1 MERPDEEAVE
11 RWGGKLKRTARRLA
25 ARALPTVALAAL
37 EMDAAKFVAGEIP
50 QLFSRHLRQID
61 ASLNQELLEL
71 YGVAEQVLSNRF
83 TFFNR
88 GHEFRAT
95 IDWRYGESRGWLGEL
110 HAFDFALPLAMTYRV
125 SGEER
130 YARHLRHLVAHWIA
144 ENPPLGGPG
153 WWPAPL
159 ARRVRN
165 WVLAADLAR
174 ADWEGD
180 AEFLDV
186 VSRSLALQTAH
197 LVGQADPARTL
208 DEIRALLL
216 AGRFFAGGVEIQ
228 AAADTALALQ
238 LDSLPRLQRGGY
250 IELAATLLDFLL
262 CGTGKA
268 DELKEALREVLRI
281 LEGVLLADGS
291 LPLFGAPS
299 RDDFADVAALA
310 AVMLADPT
318 WKRLGG
324 SFGILP
330 YLFLGEDGK
339 ARFEEL
345 PDKPWEAA
353 SCLLPESG
361 YGRLCGAELSA
372 LVVNAPTD
380 SSAGARAGLATF
392 ELAIQAQRV
401 IVDTAGRLEED
412 ERDDPRAHNVFLVE
426 ASGANHAPGR
436 GAITQASE
444 EKLGLESGDGF
455 TRIRWA
461 GGKFGRVRHQ
471 RAWYCLDRRYW
482 VVLDQLDGKGSPS
495 GTSLLHFYPTFEIEL
510 LADRVVA
517 RSRVLTLTVIPFGRN
532 PAQMTAWRGGD
543 GEFAGWYTP
552 GHGIKYPASVLALR
566 WQGVNLPWMGGLI
579 IVPGTEV
586 LFRAALPDA
595 EGSTISLE
603 LAGKRYALPLKS
615 WRRD

>member
-1 MERPDEEAVE
+1 MEGHDEEAVE

-25 ARALPTVALAAL
+25 ARALPSVALAKL
-37 EMDAAKFVAGEIP
+37 EMDAARFVAGGIP

-61 ASLNQELLEL
+61 PSLNEELLEL

-110 HAFDFALPLAMTYRV
+110 HAFDFVLPLAMTYRI

-174 ADWEGD
+174 PDWERD

-186 VSRSLALQTAH
+186 VSRSLALQTAY
-197 LVGQADPARTL
+197 LVRHVDPPGTL

-216 AGRFFAGGVEIQ
+216 TGRFLAGATEIQ
-228 AAADTALALQ
+228 AAAETALAMQ
-238 LDSLPRLQRGGY
+238 LESLPRLKMGRCV
-250 IELAATLLDFLL
+250 ELAATLLDFLL
-262 CGTGKA
+262 WGAGKT
-268 DELKEALREVLRI
+268 DELKGALREVLRI
-281 LEGVLLADGS
+281 VEGVLLADGS

-299 RDDFADVAALA
+299 RDDFADVAVLA
-310 AVMLADPT
+310 AVILADPT

-330 YLFLGEDGK
+330 YLLLGEDGK

-345 PDKPWEAA
+345 PEKPWEAA

-372 LVVNAPTD
+372 LVVNAATD
-380 SSAGARAGLATF
+380 SSARARAGLATF

-412 ERDDPRAHNVFLVE
+412 DRYDPRAHNVFLVDAPE
-426 ASGANHAPGR
+426 ANQAPGR
-436 GAITQASE
+436 SATTQPSE
-444 EKLGLESGDGF
+444 EKLAFESGDGF
-455 TRIRWA
+455 ARISWA
-461 GGKFGRVRHQ
+461 DGKFGRVRHQ
-471 RAWYCLDRRYW
+471 RVWYCLDRRYW
-482 VVLDQLDGKGSPS
+482 VVLDQLEGKGSPS

-510 LADRVVA
+510 FADRVVA
-517 RSRVLTLTVIPFGRN
+517 RSRVLTLTMIPFGRN
-532 PAQMTAWRGGD
+532 PPEMTTSRDGD
-543 GEFAGWYTP
+543 GESSGWYTP
-552 GHGIKYPASVLALR
+552 GYGIKYPASALALR
-566 WQGVNLPWMGGLI
+566 WQDVDLPWIGGLI
-579 IVPGTEV
+579 IVPATEV
-586 LFRAALPDA
+586 AFRASLPDT
-595 EGSTISLE
+595 EGDAISLE
-603 LAGKRYALPLKS
+603 LAGKHYALPFKS
-615 WRRD
+615 